1 MAGVV
6 KVITATQSRIGKITD
21 GVKRVVLRVCAYC
34 RVSTDNEEQ
43 QTSYKSQKTHY
54 KTLIEEHEDWEFVD
68 IYADEG
74 ITGTKTAKRTDFH
87 RMIDDALAGKI
98 DMIIAKSISRFARNT
113 VDTLNYV
120 RKLRDHNVDVWFE
133 KENIHTLELTSEM
146 FLTLY
151 SAFAQAESESISENV
166 KMGVRAKMK
175 RGELVGHYA
184 PYGFIYDEE
193 IENLVEVPNEAF
205 IVRYMFDRYKEG
217 VGTSTIARELNDKN
231 IPSPTGKKWSDTVV
245 FRMIRNE
252 KYVGDLLTGKTYTDN
267 PINSKK
273 KKNKGEF
280 DMYYTENHHEG
291 IIDRETWDKCQEI
304 ANRRSGKYTADG
316 KPEKFSQVYPFSS
329 KIVCGLCGE
338 NYIRRSWKARK
349 EGEPPRAAWA
359 CRTYNTDHLSCQSYG
374 NVKESYIE
382 ELFLNLYS
390 VLCKYNKQVVEKLLQ
405 TIEETFENDDYS
417 KDLKKIEAEIKLHRE
432 QLLELLDVRL
442 AKIIDNDVFEQK
454 SERINKKIEL
464 LELEAKKIK
473 DYVSHR
479 EQVKDRV
486 ERFRTIF
493 ETNTTLKEFDADVFE
508 SLIDRIII
516 GRRNDDG
523 SIDPYEVRFVL
534 KTGDELTDT
543 LPIKNK
549 PSSRIQ
555 KRNETNET
563 DEKSNDEMCAYAHNG
578 KYSTRQYKSFDCLSR
593 KQLFGGRQYQN
604 S

>member
-1 MAGVV
+1 MAAKEV
-6 KVITATQSRIGKITD
+6 KIINPIND
-21 GVKRVVLRVCAYC
+21 GEKTKYIRVGAYC
-34 RVSTDNEEQ
+34 RVSTDSHDQ
-43 QTSYKSQKTHY
+43 QNSFFAQVKYYNDYIRQNGKMR
-54 KTLIEEHEDWEFVD
+54 LVD

-291 IIDRETWDKCQEI
+291 IIDRENWDKCQEI

-578 KYSTRQYKSFDCLSR
+578 KYRTRFSSGSDRFP
-593 KQLFGGRQYQN
+593 
-604 S
+604 

>member
-184 PYGFIYDEE
+184 PYGFIYNEE
-193 IENLVEVPNEAF
+193 IGNLVEVTNEAF

-217 VGTSTIARELNDKN
+217 VGTSTIAKELNDKN

-374 NVKESYIE
+374 NVKEGYIE

-578 KYSTRQYKSFDCLSR
+578 KYSSCI
-593 KQLFGGRQYQN
+593 N
-604 S
+604 

>member
-578 KYSTRQYKSFDCLSR
+578 KYRMCDTKRAYSIFR
-593 KQLFGGRQYQN
+593 K
-604 S
+604 

>member
-34 RVSTDNEEQ
+34 RVSTDSEEQ
-43 QTSYKSQKTHY
+43 QTSYRSQKTHY
-54 KTLIEEHEDWEFVD
+54 KALIEEHADWEFVD

-184 PYGFIYDEE
+184 PYGFIYNEE
-193 IENLVEVPNEAF
+193 IGNLVEVPNEAF

-217 VGTSTIARELNDKN
+217 VGTSTIAKELNDKN

-291 IIDRETWDKCQEI
+291 IINREIWDKCQEI

-338 NYIRRSWKARK
+338 SYIRRSWRARK
-349 EGEPPRAAWA
+349 KDDPPRAAWA

-382 ELFLNLYS
+382 NLFLDLYS
-390 VLCKYNKQVVEKLLQ
+390 VLCKYNKQVIEKLLQ

-417 KDLKKIEAEIKLHRE
+417 RDLKKIETEIKLHRE
-432 QLLELLDVRL
+432 QLMELLDVRL

-464 LELEAKKIK
+464 LELEAKKIR

-486 ERFRTIF
+486 ERFRIIF
-493 ETNTTLKEFDADVFE
+493 EKNKKLEEFDADVFE

-578 KYSTRQYKSFDCLSR
+578 KYSFSI
-593 KQLFGGRQYQN
+593 N
-604 S
+604 

>member
-43 QTSYKSQKTHY
+43 QTSY

-578 KYSTRQYKSFDCLSR
+578 KYSFSI
-593 KQLFGGRQYQN
+593 N
-604 S
+604 

>member
-304 ANRRSGKYTADG
+304 ANRRSGNG

-374 NVKESYIE
+374 NVKEGYIE

-508 SLIDRIII
+508 SLIDRI
-516 GRRNDDG
+516 
-523 SIDPYEVRFVL
+523 VL

-578 KYSTRQYKSFDCLSR
+578 KYSTSF
-593 KQLFGGRQYQN
+593 
-604 S
+604 